1 MKKILGIAAFAAMMG
16 FMATSCDN
24 VDEYIPPTT
33 PTGYTTDWNAVA
45 DSSTTAFIHNFWNE
59 ERGFF
64 NIHSDGWHG
73 ETNNYW
79 PQAHAMDVVIAAYNR
94 TGDKKYSDM
103 FDKWYEGIK
112 TQCWSNRK
120 DQFWVP
126 LYDDNA
132 WVSISMMKIYNITKD
147 AKYLEAARYLHED
160 MMANGWDND
169 NIGGLSWGA
178 PGTSYYGDS
187 RAICTNGPACVL
199 AFMLYEATGEE
210 KYAENGLK
218 IYEFC
223 RNYVLDPGTGRV
235 LNGINRKTLL
245 SEGEDSREYSY
256 THGTVMAGAYHAYKY
271 TGNPVYLKDAR
282 RIAYYVTN
290 VACAD
295 KATGALFCENK
306 TWRWDDSSGD
316 TTLFRAVLFPYLAD
330 IIEAPELEDMWRDKF
345 FKSINITAVLTWTT
359 GVLDKSDYSLIMY
372 NSNMTK
378 GVAVGEVGYLN
389 PNTTGASCMEA
400 RARLY
405 NSLGK

>member
-24 VDEYIPPTT
+24 VDEYIPPTN

-59 ERGFF
+59 EKGFF
-64 NIHSDGWHG
+64 NIHSDGWHN

-132 WVSISMMKIYNITKD
+132 WVSISMMKIYKITKD
-147 AKYLEAARYLHED
+147 TKYLEAARYLHED
-160 MMANGWDND
+160 MMANGWDNE

-178 PGTSYYGDS
+178 PGTGYFGDD

-210 KYAENGLK
+210 KYAENGMK

-245 SEGEDSREYSY
+245 SEGENSSEYSY
-256 THGTVMAGAYHAYKY
+256 THGTVMAGAYYAYKY
-271 TGNPVYLKDAR
+271 TNDPVYLKDAR

-290 VACAD
+290 VACPD
-295 KATGALFCENK
+295 KATGALFFENK

-330 IIEAPELEDMWRDKF
+330 IIEAPEIDEMWRDKF
-345 FKSINITAVLTWTT
+345 FKSLNITAVLAWYT
-359 GVLDKSDYSLIMY
+359 GILDKSDYSLIMY

-378 GVAVGEVGYLN
+378 GVAIGELGYLN
-389 PNTTGASCMEA
+389 PNTTGASCIEA